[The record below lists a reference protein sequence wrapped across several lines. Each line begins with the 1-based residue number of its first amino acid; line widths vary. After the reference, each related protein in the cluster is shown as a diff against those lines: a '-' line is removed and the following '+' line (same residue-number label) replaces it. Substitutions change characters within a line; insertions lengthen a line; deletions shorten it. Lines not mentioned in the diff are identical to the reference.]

1 MAVEDICRLIA
12 QRLLQGTMY
21 HEQFANYYNFLGLLG
36 YKTYHEFQFYEQNNN
51 YKEFLTYFINHY
63 DKLIPNAFSSDSS
76 LTSFSIIPTNWYEYK
91 RDDMDN
97 NTRRNAVKSGLE
109 KYVRWETQTKKFFED
124 MYNQSTQIGEVALG
138 LKVKCFIENVDK
150 EIEKAQ
156 KEYLEIKAT
165 DYDLPTIVTKQH
177 YYCQKYDKKLKK
189 MRKEFEH

>member
-1 MAVEDICRLIA
+1 MPIEDICRLIA

-36 YKTYHEFQFYEQNNN
+36 YKTYHEYHYYEQNDGYRN
-51 YKEFLTYFINHY
+51 FITYFINQY
-63 DKLIPNAFSSDSS
+63 DKLIPDFSFES
-76 LTSFSIIPTNWYEYK
+76 LTSFAIIPSNWYEYK
-91 RDDMDN
+91 RNDMDN

-124 MYNQSTQIGEVALG
+124 MYNQSIQIGEVALA
-138 LKVKCFIENVDK
+138 LKIKYYIENVDK
-150 EIEKAQ
+150 EIQKAQ

-165 DYDLPTIVTKQH
+165 DYDLPTIITKQH
-177 YYCQKYDKKLKK
+177 YLCKKYNKKLKK